1 MVNQLV
7 STLGIVKISIGDALR
22 YQLLQ
27 FPESHLTEQIK
38 SYLMI
43 GETIPEELCVAALER
58 RMLEAEVNTRGY
70 IVYGCIYVH
79 TYVLTYICMC
89 TYVHIYNVGTCVYVC
104 VHTCVHISY
113 RVNSNKLLCTP
124 IVYKYRMV
132 LDGWPQTKSQV
143 ELLRKHYIL
152 PMIFIELTVSED
164 ECITRAYS
172 QRLRRKR

>member
-1 MVNQLV
+1 
-7 STLGIVKISIGDALR
+7 
-22 YQLLQ
+22 
-27 FPESHLTEQIK
+27 
-38 SYLMI
+38 
-43 GETIPEELCVAALER
+43 
-58 RMLEAEVNTRGY
+58 
-70 IVYGCIYVH
+70 
-79 TYVLTYICMC
+79 MC
-89 TYVHIYNVGTCVYVC
+89 TYVRTYVC
-104 VHTCVHISY
+104 VHVYICMYISHT
-113 RVNSNKLLCTP
+113 VSNCNKLLYNP